1 MTKTINQKLKMTPE
15 EYELMIFGAYAR
27 WCEGVTTNMHE
38 FQKVLANAS
47 ISKWYM
53 TEYAK
58 CENKFEQL
66 TSRWDENGTIIL
78 KDFEKC
84 YNNCTFQMF
93 NIRPMA
99 LLQEINKKKSVDSIK
114 FHGVKV
120 ETLNFNL
127 N

>member
-15 EYELMIFGAYAR
+15 EYEEMIFGAYAR
-27 WCEGVTTNMHE
+27 WCEGVTTNLHE

-58 CENKFEQL
+58 CEEGFQKITDCYVDSCTARDMQ
-66 TSRWDENGTIIL
+66 I
-78 KDFEKC
+78 C

-120 ETLNFNL
+120 ATLNFNL